1 MRRGFS
7 LIELVLVLMVLGI
20 ITAIAAPRFSGAS
33 DGYKLGAGQT
43 QIQSTVNLW
52 VDRAIRMSKQHTIHF
67 DKAAEIIYLY
77 EGEIGTP
84 NTAVDSL
91 DIGAQPYGIDL
102 YRTDLVDSEL
112 VINGNGF
119 FQTTGRVQFVKGDL
133 GTTIE
138 FGANKDEDSGIVGD
152 VVGDVVD
159 LVDLLLMLGVGG

>member
-7 LIELVLVLMVLGI
+7 LIELILVLMVLGI

-33 DGYKLGAGQT
+33 DGYKLEAGQL

-52 VDRAIRMSKQHTIHF
+52 VDRASRMSKQHTIHF
-67 DKAAEIIYLY
+67 DKAAEVIYLY

-84 NTAVDSL
+84 DQAVDSL
-91 DIGAQPYGIDL
+91 DIGAQPYEIDL

-119 FQTTGRVQFVKGDL
+119 FQSNGTVQLVKGDL
-133 GTTIE
+133 GTSIE
-138 FGANKDEDSGIVGD
+138 FGANKDEDSGIIRDTVGD
-152 VVGDVVD
+152 VLD
-159 LVDLLLMLGVGG
+159 LVDLLLMLGVG